1 MTDAP
6 MTSAPIAINTVVP
19 VAAELSARDAK
30 LSARNL
36 AFKYGDFTAL
46 KDINLD
52 VPEKRV
58 TALIGPSGCG
68 KSTLLRLIA
77 GLESI
82 CAGDLLIDGRRVN
95 DLEPRERG
103 VGMVFQSYALYPHM
117 SVYDNIGFG
126 LKLAKT
132 EKRSLRERVL
142 ETARVLQ
149 LDKLLQRKPKELSG
163 GQRQRVAMGRAMARE
178 PDILLFDEPLSNL
191 DAALRVQMRNEIARL
206 HASLGTTMIY
216 VTHDQVEA
224 MTLANKIVVLNAGR
238 IEQVGSPREL
248 YERPVSRFVAGFLGS
263 PKMNFLP
270 AQLLTPGVHSAIATP
285 ALGQLTALP
294 FDSSALAVGSPL
306 TLGIRPEHLSLEK
319 AQGDAGLLV
328 VGVEYLGCETYV
340 HLDVGQD
347 EPLICRC
354 AANADWRHGDRVE
367 LRPDID
373 NLHLFD
379 ADDKALP
386 HRPIAADASIALRAV
401 RQG

>member
-1 MTDAP
+1 MIKLKLDNVNKQLGGVRILRDV
-6 MTSAPIAINTVVP
+6 SLDIAAGEFVVF
-19 VAAELSARDAK
+19 V
-30 LSARNL
+30 
-36 AFKYGDFTAL
+36 
-46 KDINLD
+46 
-52 VPEKRV
+52 
-58 TALIGPSGCG
+58 GPSGCG

-77 GLESI
+77 GLDSI

-117 SVYDNIGFG
+117 NVYDNISFG

-132 EKRSLRERVL
+132 EKTSLRERVL
-142 ETARVLQ
+142 KTAQILQ

-191 DAALRVQMRNEIARL
+191 DASLRVQMRNEIARL
-206 HASLGTTMIY
+206 HARLGTTMIY

-224 MTLANKIVVLNAGR
+224 MTLADKIVVLNGGR

-248 YERPVSRFVAGFLGS
+248 YERPATRFVAGFLGS

-270 AQLLTPGVHSAIATP
+270 AFLHTPGETSLVESLV
-285 ALGQLTALP
+285 LGRTSLP
-294 FDSSALAVGSPL
+294 FDSSGMTANTQLS
-306 TLGIRPEHLSLEK
+306 LGVRPEHVALK
-319 AQGDAGLLV
+319 AAQGAAGV
-328 VGVEYLGCETYV
+328 AVTVVEYLGSETYV
-340 HLDVGQD
+340 HLDTGQQ

-354 AANADWRHGDRVE
+354 EVNAGWRVGDRVE
-367 LRPDID
+367 LQLEIA

-379 ADDKALP
+379 ADGTALG
-386 HRPIAADASIALRAV
+386 RPPQAIKNSSDDASLRSVRAGAL
-401 RQG
+401 